1 MNEQILHFFNLSN
14 PLRILPL
21 TGGGNNRVFKVEFE
35 SQSPVIIKE
44 YFSHPEDPRPRLL
57 SEFSFLQHARKSGI
71 LNIPEPLAF
80 SRELN
85 AAVYSFI
92 PGKAIQPSDITDALI
107 HSLIDFFLKLNKT
120 RETRLKKLSI
130 LKFNKKGPQNI
141 CSERST
147 IGIGR
152 AENKSDNSEEKPIP
166 SKPNFSSCSAMNLSF
181 ASEACFTISDYL
193 AIVDRR
199 LEGLLSCCTEAPLVS
214 FLNDSLL
221 PKWIDYKNAL
231 SRVPFNNTQDF
242 CISPSDFGFHNALIN
257 SSNEISFIDFEYA
270 GIDDPCKTV
279 CDLFCQPKI
288 PLPEHYFP
296 LFAKAFSSVTSDP
309 ESCLRKIQYL
319 YPAVQM
325 KWCCI
330 LLNVFT
336 KIGKERRTFSQ
347 ADEVAHFQLMKAK
360 QLFSKI
366 QDPSWPT

>member
-1 MNEQILHFFNLSN
+1 MNEHILHFFNLSN

-35 SQSPVIIKE
+35 SQSPVVVKQ
-44 YFSHPEDPRPRLL
+44 YFSHPQDPRPRLL
-57 SEFSFLQHARKSGI
+57 SEFSFLQHAKKSGI
-71 LNIPEPLAF
+71 RNIPEPIAF
-80 SRELN
+80 SSELN

-92 PGKAIQPSDITDALI
+92 PGRAIQPSDISDDLI
-107 HSLIDFFLKLNKT
+107 HAMIDFFLTLNKSGGT
-120 RETRLKKLSI
+120 
-130 LKFNKKGPQNI
+130 
-141 CSERST
+141 
-147 IGIGR
+147 GI
-152 AENKSDNSEEKPIP
+152 
-166 SKPNFSSCSAMNLSF
+166 NLPF
-181 ASEACFTISDYL
+181 ASEACLSISDYL
-193 AIVDRR
+193 AIVDLR
-199 LEGLLSCCTEAPLVS
+199 LERLQSCPMEPPLAS

-221 PKWIDYKNAL
+221 PKWIQYKTAL
-231 SRVPFNNTQDF
+231 SQVQFNNTQNF

-257 SSNEISFIDFEYA
+257 SSNEITFIDFEYA

-296 LFAKAFSSVTSDP
+296 LIAKAFSSVTSDP
-309 ESCLRKIQYL
+309 ESCLQRIHYL
-319 YPAVQM
+319 YPVIQM

-336 KIGKERRTFSQ
+336 KIGKERRTFSHS
-347 ADEVAHFQLMKAK
+347 DEIAHSQLMKAK

>member
-35 SQSPVIIKE
+35 SQSPVIIKQ
-44 YFSHPEDPRPRLL
+44 YFSHPQDPRPRLL
-57 SEFSFLQHARKSGI
+57 SEFSFLRHAKESGI
-71 LNIPEPLAF
+71 RNIPEPIAF
-80 SRELN
+80 SNELN

-92 PGKAIQPSDITDALI
+92 PGRAIQPSDISDNLI
-107 HSLIDFFLKLNKT
+107 HAMIDFFLTLNKK
-120 RETRLKKLSI
+120 REI
-130 LKFNKKGPQNI
+130 
-141 CSERST
+141 
-147 IGIGR
+147 
-152 AENKSDNSEEKPIP
+152 
-166 SKPNFSSCSAMNLSF
+166 NLPF
-181 ASEACFTISDYL
+181 ASEACLSISDYL
-193 AIVDRR
+193 AIVDLR
-199 LEGLLSCCTEAPLVS
+199 LERLQCCSMEAPLAS
-214 FLNDSLL
+214 FLNDCLL
-221 PKWIDYKNAL
+221 PKWIRYKTAL
-231 SRVPFNNTQDF
+231 SQVQFNKIQDF

-257 SSNEISFIDFEYA
+257 SSNEITFIDFEYA

-309 ESCLRKIQYL
+309 ESCLRRIHFL
-319 YPAVQM
+319 YPSIQM

-336 KIGKERRTFSQ
+336 KIGKERRTFSYS
-347 ADEVAHFQLMKAK
+347 DEIAHSQLMKAK

-366 QDPSWPT
+366 QDPAWPT